1 MRAKSYRRLFLL
13 VIAVAFAG
21 CSRNT
26 PPPLLELLDTRVTG
40 ITFSNTLKEDEQL
53 NIITYEYMYNGAG
66 VGIVDINNDG
76 LKDILFTANMSENK
90 LYLNKGDFHFEDIT
104 STSGLRQSGKW
115 ATGVSVIDINQDGW
129 TDLYICYSGPYTEP
143 SKRAN
148 ELYINNKNNTFTEQ
162 AEAYGLSDT
171 GHSIQAAFFDYD
183 HDGDL
188 DLYLLTNT
196 TDRTGPNIIRPKR
209 LKGEMSNTD
218 RLYRNNGNNTFSNA
232 SNEAGILAEGY
243 GLGVS
248 ICDFNNDGWADVYVS
263 NDYLSNDLLYINNK
277 NGTFTDQAG
286 VYFDHTSYSAM
297 GNDVGDINNDGFADI
312 VSVDMLPPDNKRQK
326 LMFGATNYDR
336 YRSEIKMGYTPQF
349 MRNTLQLGRG
359 KDANGRLVFS
369 EIGQLAGIAA
379 TDWSWSPLFTD
390 IDNDGWRDLLI
401 TNGYP
406 RDITNRDF
414 ANYKASEFMRKGYAD
429 GLNSALLLEVNKLE
443 GAYLP
448 NFAFRN
454 NGDLTFSDS
463 SSAWGFSQPS
473 YSTGAAYADL
483 DNDGDLD
490 YVTNNTNEVASV
502 YKNNSME
509 LGRNHY
515 IAFKLEGPDKNRAG
529 FGTRVM
535 ITASKKV
542 QYAEHYPY
550 RGFQSTV
557 DDIIHFGLGED
568 SVISSV
574 RVEWPDGKVQQI
586 NGVKSNQT
594 LKLSYENAQA
604 IHVMDTTESGDRYF
618 RVKPDNFLTFKH
630 AETHYADF
638 KVQPL
643 LPQKYSQNGPGM
655 AVADL
660 NGDGLDDFFIGGA
673 YNQSGVIH
681 IQKKDGSF
689 NSKPLT
695 TGIKYEEDMGAVF
708 IDIDLDGDQDL
719 YVVSGGNEFKENA
732 EYYQDRLY
740 LNDGKANFTIARDRV
755 PAEKSSGSCVVAADY
770 DRDGDMDLFVG
781 SRIRPQHHPEGGTS
795 FIFEN
800 RKGFFVDVTEKL
812 APELKQVGMVT
823 AAIWTDYNDDQE
835 IDLMI
840 VGEWSKINIF
850 RQEKGLFRNVSIAE
864 GLGQTSGWWNSIT
877 GADFDADGDMDYVL
891 GNLGT
896 NSRFQLAGS
905 PLVAYVADYNSDGT
919 EEVLLS
925 QQIKGTS
932 FPAHPRDDLFL
943 QLPSFKKYYNTY
955 NAYSAET
962 MDALLA
968 RTPNIIPRK
977 LTADI
982 LQTCVLLHEGPSRW
996 ILKPLPVEAQFA
1008 PVYGVLADDFTG
1020 DGLADILITGNSEAP
1035 DVLTGKYD
1043 ALKGLLL
1050 AGDGHGDFQPVTF
1063 QRSGWLV
1070 DGDAKSLV
1078 MLSSRNNRLFL
1089 ASQNDDR
1096 IKPFDGEPDFKS
1108 IALTPFDRYA
1118 LLVLTDGR
1126 TIKKEIYN
1134 GDGYLSQSANRLWV
1148 SEHVDKVTI
1157 VDSKGKERII
1167 GEKYR

>member
-1 MRAKSYRRLFLL
+1 MTRAKSRCRLLL
-13 VIAVAFAG
+13 FAIAMAIAG
-21 CSRNT
+21 CSQNKR
-26 PPPLLELLDTRVTG
+26 PPLLELLDSGVTG
-40 ITFSNTLKEDEQL
+40 INFSNTLKEDEQL

-66 VGIVDINNDG
+66 VGIADINNDG

-104 STSGLRQSGKW
+104 SSSGLHQSGKW

-148 ELYINNKNNTFTEQ
+148 ELYINNKDNTFTEQ

-183 HDGDL
+183 RDGDL

-196 TDRTGPNIIRPKR
+196 TDRTGPNVIRPKR
-209 LKGEMSNTD
+209 LKGEMNNTD
-218 RLYRNNGNNTFSNA
+218 RLYRNNGDRTFTNVST
-232 SNEAGILAEGY
+232 EAGILAEGY

-248 ICDFNNDGWADVYVS
+248 ICDFNTDGWPDVYVS
-263 NDYLSNDLLYINNK
+263 NDYLSNDLLYINNR
-277 NGTFTDQAG
+277 NGTFTDRAG

-297 GNDVGDINNDGFADI
+297 GNDVGDFNNDGLADI

-359 KDANGRLVFS
+359 KDTNDRLVFS
-369 EIGQLAGIAA
+369 EIGQLAGISA
-379 TDWSWSPLFTD
+379 TDWSWSPLFAD

-414 ANYKASEFMRKGYAD
+414 ANYKASEFMRKGYAE
-429 GLNSALLLEVNKLE
+429 GLNSALLVEVNKLE

-463 SSAWGFSQPS
+463 SSVWGFSQPS

-502 YKNNSME
+502 YRNNCME
-509 LGRNHY
+509 EGRNHY
-515 IAFKLEGPDKNRAG
+515 IAFQLEGPDKNRAG
-529 FGTRVM
+529 FGTHIV
-535 ITASKKV
+535 ISASGKR
-542 QYAEHYPY
+542 QYVEHYPY

-557 DDIIHFGLGED
+557 DDVIHFGVGRD
-568 SVISSV
+568 SIVSSV

-586 NGVKSNQT
+586 NGVESNQT
-594 LKLSYENAQA
+594 LRLSYENAQVIQSA
-604 IHVMDTTESGDRYF
+604 DTVKSNDQYF
-618 RVKPDNFLTFKH
+618 RTKPDGFLTFRH

-655 AVADL
+655 AVADV
-660 NGDGLDDFFIGGA
+660 NGDGLDDFFVGGA
-673 YNQSGVIH
+673 YNQPGVIH

-689 NSKPLT
+689 IPKALT
-695 TGIKYEEDMGAVF
+695 TGVKYEEDMGAVF
-708 IDIDLDGDQDL
+708 IDIDLDADQDL

-740 LNDGKANFTIARDRV
+740 LNDGRGNFAIAGDRV
-755 PAEKSSGSCVVAADY
+755 PEERSSGSCVVAADY

-781 SRIRPQHHPEGGTS
+781 GRIRPQHHPEGGTS
-795 FIFEN
+795 FILEN
-800 RKGFFVDVTEKL
+800 RKGFFFDVTDKV
-812 APELKQVGMVT
+812 APGLKQAGMVT
-823 AAIWTDYNDDQE
+823 AAIWTDYNDDHE
-835 IDLMI
+835 LDLMI
-840 VGEWSKINIF
+840 VGEWMNVGVY
-850 RQEKGLFRNVSIAE
+850 RQKKGVLEYASVAE
-864 GLGQTSGWWNSIT
+864 GLLKTSGWWNSIT
-877 GADFDADGDMDYVL
+877 GADLDADGDMDYVL

-896 NSRFQLAGS
+896 NSRYQLKGR

-919 EEVLLS
+919 EEALLS
-925 QQIKGTS
+925 QQINGTS

-943 QLPSFKKYYNTY
+943 QLPSYKKFYTSYK
-955 NAYSAET
+955 AYSTET
-962 MDALLA
+962 MKDLLA
-968 RTPNIIPRK
+968 RTPNIKPRE
-977 LTADI
+977 LAADV
-982 LQTCVLLHEGPSRW
+982 LQTCVLMHEGPSHW
-996 ILKPLPVEAQFA
+996 TLKPLPVEAQFG
-1008 PVYGVLADDFTG
+1008 PVYGILADDFTG
-1020 DGLADILITGNSEAP
+1020 DGLTDILVTGNSEAP

-1050 AGDGHGDFQPVTF
+1050 QSDGHAEFKPVPF
-1063 QRSGWLV
+1063 QRSGWMV

-1078 MLSSRNNRLFL
+1078 ALSSGGGRLVLAAENN
-1089 ASQNDDR
+1089 DT
-1096 IKPFDGEPDFKS
+1096 IKSFDGNLRFKS
-1108 IALTPFDRYA
+1108 IALNPFDSYV
-1118 LLVLTDGR
+1118 LLVLNDGR
-1126 TIKKEIYN
+1126 TVKKEIYH
-1134 GDGYLSQSANRLWV
+1134 GDGYLSQSASRLWI
-1148 SEHVDKVTI
+1148 SESVDKVTV
-1157 VDSKGKERII
+1157 VDNQGRERIVQ
-1167 GEKYR
+1167 